1 MPRLPLRSAA
11 GPRARSASAEAAPPA
26 HDSLATPPWSVLL
39 VLVLGGSVCRS
50 ERAYVSAMSEVEKAQ
65 SAAVG
70 GDTIFGKI
78 IRKEIPAKIVFEDD
92 TVLAFHDVNPQAPTH
107 VLVIPKKPIS
117 GISAATDGDE
127 ALLGHLMLTAKKVR
141 RPSRAARRFL
151 MLTCVGRGYS
161 RPRRGLPARRQQRE
175 ARRAERLPPPRPHPR
190 RSADAV
196 AAGMRRPEKTD

>member
-1 MPRLPLRSAA
+1 M
-11 GPRARSASAEAAPPA
+11 
-26 HDSLATPPWSVLL
+26 LL

-161 RPRRGLPARRQQRE
+161 WPRRGLPARRQQRE